1 MKGGFIIVESVLNV
15 FINLLWIWLSS
26 VFMQIKSAQCFTDTK
41 HPDLF
46 VLALDNNLLN
56 SKVTKIIYIY

>member
-1 MKGGFIIVESVLNV
+1 
-15 FINLLWIWLSS
+15 
-26 VFMQIKSAQCFTDTK
+26 MQIKSAQCFTDTK

-46 VLALDNNLLN
+46 VLALALN